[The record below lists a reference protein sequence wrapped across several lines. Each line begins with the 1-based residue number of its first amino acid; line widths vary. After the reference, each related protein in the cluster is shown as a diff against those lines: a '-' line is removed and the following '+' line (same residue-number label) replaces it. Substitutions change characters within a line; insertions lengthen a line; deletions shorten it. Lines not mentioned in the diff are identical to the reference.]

1 MWPRKTKPEPAT
13 VEQEVR
19 RGVFSTDLGGM
30 NPPSTENVVT
40 LRKAIP
46 NAGEAMDSAVMLG
59 DAGQVAGI
67 PEAQFGWYASQGFIG
82 YQACAILAQHWL
94 IDKACSMPARDAIRQ
109 GYEINCDDKE
119 AIEVLKKAD
128 KRHNINGVMSEFV
141 RLGRVFG
148 VRVAIFRVDS
158 TDPEYYQKPF
168 NLDGVTRGSYRGVSQ
183 VDPFWCSPILTN
195 SSLIDPASQRYYEPE
210 FWLIG
215 GTKYHRSHLAIFIPN
230 PVSDLIKP
238 SYQYG
243 GVSVPQRIYERV
255 YAAERTANE
264 APQLAMTKRLTVLKV
279 NAVEFYSN
287 LQRAYSNL
295 AEWVGLRNSYG
306 VKVIDKVEEDIDQHD
321 VSLADLD
328 NVIMTQYQIVAAIAG
343 VPATK
348 LMGTTPKGF
357 NSSGEYEE
365 ASYREELESIQTNDL
380 TPLIERHHACV
391 LRSNGYESLE
401 STVDWNPLDSPTAE
415 EWATINKAKADT
427 AAVYAGI
434 GAIDGM
440 DVRGQITKDK
450 TSDFYGLAEIDE
462 SLPPIDETDLVDA
475 SAETPAAQ

>member
-1 MWPRKTKPEPAT
+1 MWPRKPKQEPAT
-13 VEQEVR
+13 APEQR
-19 RGVFSTDLGGM
+19 QGLFSTDLSGLAT
-30 NPPSTENVVT
+30 PSQNNVQALV
-40 LRKAIP
+40 RAIP
-46 NAGEAMDSAVMLG
+46 NAGEAMDSAHMLQ
-59 DAGQVAGI
+59 DAGRVAGV
-67 PEAQFGWYASQGFIG
+67 PESQFGWYASQGFIG

-94 IDKACSMPARDAIRQ
+94 IDKACMMPARDAIRM
-109 GYEINCDDKE
+109 GYEINCDDAD

-128 KRHNINGVMSEFV
+128 KRHGINAAMREFV
-141 RLGRVFG
+141 HMGRVFG

-168 NLDGVTRGSYRGVSQ
+168 NLDGVTKGSYRGISQ
-183 VDPFWCSPILTN
+183 VDPMWCSPILTS
-195 SSLIDPASQRYYEPE
+195 SSLTDPASQRFYEPE

-215 GTKYHRSHLAIFIPN
+215 GQKYHRSHLAIFVPH
-230 PVSDLIKP
+230 PVADLIKP

-264 APQLAMTKRLTVLKV
+264 APQLAMSKRLTVLKV
-279 NAVEFYSN
+279 NAAAFYSDLQKAYDN
-287 LQRAYSNL
+287 LLS
-295 AEWVGLRNSYG
+295 WVGLRDNYG
-306 VKVIDKVEEDIDQHD
+306 VKVIDKEAEDISQFD

-328 NVIMTQYQIVAAIAG
+328 AVIMTQYQIVAAIAC

-380 TPLIERHHACV
+380 TPMLERHHAMA
-391 LRSNGYESLE
+391 LRSAGFVGVT
-401 STVDWNPLDSPTAE
+401 STVDWAPLDSPTAA

-440 DVRGQITKDK
+440 DVRQQITQDK

-462 SLPPIDETDLVDA
+462 SLPPLDEEPEPEDGTQA
-475 SAETPAAQ
+475 PAAE